1 MNTNI
6 PMSDEIFKK
15 CTFFWGEELLKWRKC
30 LQCDEIWSNI
40 SNRIMRGRV
49 GPYGGQEQLLLK
61 SDENILNVMKYIWLN
76 INNRIIR
83 GRVGTI
89 TPINKMV
96 KWKGGMC
103 RSNGR
108 STSALVLRA
117 SPSWTVTSWLYFSY
131 SYLSYPVLPVFLQ
144 VTNFV
149 QEPMRVQKPSC
160 RMVWRRRYQ

>member
-1 MNTNI
+1 MVHPHIQIPPESIEIYQKCTLCRVFFPWIIILWCKICTIMNTNI

-61 SDENILNVMKYIWLN
+61 SVKNILNVMKYIWLN

-103 RSNGR
+103 R
-108 STSALVLRA
+108 
-117 SPSWTVTSWLYFSY
+117 
-131 SYLSYPVLPVFLQ
+131 
-144 VTNFV
+144 
-149 QEPMRVQKPSC
+149 C
-160 RMVWRRRYQ
+160 RGGWISLWKG